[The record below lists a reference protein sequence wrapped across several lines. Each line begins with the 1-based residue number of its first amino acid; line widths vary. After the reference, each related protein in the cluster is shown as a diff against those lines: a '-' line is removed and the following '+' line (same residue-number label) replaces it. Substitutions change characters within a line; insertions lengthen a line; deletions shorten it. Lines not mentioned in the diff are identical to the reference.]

1 MKYMNIY
8 KSEMPEWRA
17 LPTTIDNN
25 NERCKNNSN
34 DDDNDNNQFL
44 I

>member
-1 MKYMNIY
+1 
-8 KSEMPEWRA
+8 MPEWSA

-25 NERCKNNSN
+25 NERCKNNSY

-44 I
+44 IEPRSMFI